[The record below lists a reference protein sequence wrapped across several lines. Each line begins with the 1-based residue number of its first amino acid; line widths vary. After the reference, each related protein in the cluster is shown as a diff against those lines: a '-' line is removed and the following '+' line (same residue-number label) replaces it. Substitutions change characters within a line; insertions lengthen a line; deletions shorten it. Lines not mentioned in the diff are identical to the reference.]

1 MRATQ
6 EDVEVEEEEEDA
18 AEGAAA
24 DDGDE
29 DEEEELS
36 PLVRI
41 LSDRSSH
48 TEGNIYRLVFVKE
61 TR

>member
-6 EDVEVEEEEEDA
+6 EDVEVEEEEDA

-36 PLVRI
+36 PLVHI
-41 LSDRSSH
+41 LPDQSSH
-48 TEGNIYRLVFVKE
+48 TEGNLYRLIFIKE
-61 TR
+61 MR